1 MHESGEMYL
10 ETIYILSQKSPAV
23 RSIDVAAE
31 MGFSK
36 PSVSRGM
43 GLLKKG
49 DFITVDDKGYIELTE
64 TGLEYAKKIYERH
77 TVLTELL
84 VSFGIDEETA
94 ADFSHLF
101 YFAENAL
108 KSNILLLKIT
118 NIISEFAAQN
128 NLARQNCLQGVA
140 RFMHITTPCK

>member
-10 ETIYILSQKSPAV
+10 ETIYILSQKSSAV
-23 RSIDVAAE
+23 RSIDIATE

-49 DFITVDDKGYIELTE
+49 QFITVDSKGYIELTQ

-77 TVLTELL
+77 TILTELL
-84 VSFGIDEETA
+84 VNIGVDEETA
-94 ADFSHLF
+94 AEDACRIEHVISDKTMNCIK
-101 YFAENAL
+101 E
-108 KSNILLLKIT
+108 KIK
-118 NIISEFAAQN
+118 NS
-128 NLARQNCLQGVA
+128 
-140 RFMHITTPCK
+140 

>member
-94 ADFSHLF
+94 AEDACRIEHVISD
-101 YFAENAL
+101 
-108 KSNILLLKIT
+108 KSMSAIKEKLNK
-118 NIISEFAAQN
+118 
-128 NLARQNCLQGVA
+128 
-140 RFMHITTPCK
+140 